1 MVSDR
6 YEDVLE
12 NLTCSLGSTKT
23 MGTETRQK
31 NKCACAEKKNSVNDE
46 IIITY

>member
-6 YEDVLE
+6 YEFKDVLE
-12 NLTCSLGSTKT
+12 NSTCSLGPTKT

-31 NKCACAEKKNSVNDE
+31 NKCAEKTYSVNDY
-46 IIITY
+46 IY